1 MPISSFKLKARHG
14 GRATSA
20 FRALLLGLLSAVCA
34 AQELKIGALSPE
46 GSVWM
51 DLLREGGARVA
62 AETEG
67 RVSFKFYPGG
77 VMGDDKAVLRKIRIG
92 QLHGAVVTAGALV
105 QTYPD
110 IALYNLPMAFRSG
123 SEVDYVRER
132 MDAELLAGLEAK
144 GFVALGI
151 AEVGF
156 AYAMTQA
163 PVSSVAD
170 VRTRKVW
177 TPDND
182 PGSTRALRA
191 FGITPIPL
199 PIVDVLAGLQT
210 GLIDCVAAPPVGA
223 VALQWHTRVSHVLDL
238 PLMYIYGLFA
248 LDKRRLERLSAPDRA
263 VVRRVMGEVVE
274 RVNARSRRD
283 HEQASA
289 ALANQGLEWRS
300 AADEEVAEWLR
311 LADQAALRLVDEDYI
326 SAGLYHALQGHLRD
340 YRAGRPSAS
349 AP

>member
-1 MPISSFKLKARHG
+1 MHTFRF
-14 GRATSA
+14 RAT
-20 FRALLLGLLSAVCA
+20 FALLLGFWSGVCG
-34 AQELKIGALSPE
+34 AQVLKIGALSPE

-123 SEVDYVRER
+123 EEVDYVRER
-132 MDAELLAGLEAK
+132 LDAELLAGLEAK
-144 GFVALGI
+144 GFVALGL

-156 AYAMTQA
+156 AYAMTQQ

-170 VRTRKVW
+170 VRMRKVW
-177 TPDND
+177 VPDND
-182 PGSTRALRA
+182 PGSARALQA
-191 FGITPIPL
+191 FGVAPIPL
-199 PIVDVLAGLQT
+199 PIVDVLGGLQT

-223 VALQWHTRVSHVLDL
+223 VALQWHTRVSHVLDV
-238 PLMYIYGLFA
+238 PLIYVYGLFA
-248 LDKRRLERLSAPDRA
+248 LDKRRLERLAAADQA
-263 VVRRVMGEVVE
+263 VVRRVMGEVVGQ
-274 RVNARSRRD
+274 VNARSRRD

-300 AADEEVAEWLR
+300 ASDGEMAEWHR
-311 LADQAALRLVDEDYI
+311 LAEQATLRLVEEEYV

-340 YRAGRPSAS
+340 FRAGLLNAS
-349 AP
+349 PD